1 MKNVTFKYE
10 EYGTE
15 RSLLDNL
22 NIEIESG
29 SVVALVGPSGCGKT
43 TVLNLLTK
51 LYDPSS
57 GDILVNG
64 ESLINKD
71 NLWVQ

>member
-1 MKNVTFKYE
+1 M
-10 EYGTE
+10 
-15 RSLLDNL
+15 
-22 NIEIESG
+22 
-29 SVVALVGPSGCGKT
+29 GPSGCGKT

-64 ESLINKD
+64 ESLSLKN